1 MKYVKK
7 FERFISEKLVMG
19 SPETAPVETPT
30 ETPTRP
36 RPTRPGIVPI
46 GVPSEQDAPL
56 AGSPETAPVE
66 TPTETPTR
74 PRPTRPGI
82 VPTEVPSE
90 QDAPLASAKKVIDR
104 FSSAYFDA
112 SEEDRKDIDSY
123 FEQK

>member
-7 FERFISEKLVMG
+7 FERFISEKFVM
-19 SPETAPVETPT
+19 
-30 ETPTRP
+30 
-36 RPTRPGIVPI
+36 
-46 GVPSEQDAPL
+46 
-56 AGSPETAPVE
+56 GSPETAPVE

-90 QDAPLASAKKVIDR
+90 QDAPLASAEKVIDR

-112 SEEDRKDIDSY
+112 SEEDRKEIDSY
-123 FEQK
+123 FKQK

>member
-56 AGSPETAPVE
+56 ASAE
-66 TPTETPTR
+66 
-74 PRPTRPGI
+74 
-82 VPTEVPSE
+82 EVINRLE
-90 QDAPLASAKKVIDR
+90 YV
-104 FSSAYFDA
+104 YNDA
-112 SEEDRKDIDSY
+112 SEEDRKEIDSY